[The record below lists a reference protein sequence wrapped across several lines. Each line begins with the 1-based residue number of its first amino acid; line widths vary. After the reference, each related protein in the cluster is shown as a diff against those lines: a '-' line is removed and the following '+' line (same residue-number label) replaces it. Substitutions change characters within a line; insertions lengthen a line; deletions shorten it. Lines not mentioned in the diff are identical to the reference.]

1 MHRFSAGFMQRLLEE
16 EMSNSLLSQLL
27 HDDNHG
33 GRIGEPKLQ
42 ATESDKHQF
51 QRLADEDVVAA
62 GSAPLD
68 LEWWLRTTPFK
79 EVEVAYDAKEKI
91 VWQFMK
97 FRRRP
102 SVTLELLSEIKKIL
116 GMIERAFGETRPE
129 AEPPVRYVI
138 LASKLPGVF
147 NMGGDLPLFVELIR
161 NRDREG
167 LRHYAHACVD
177 VQYRRKTKLGLPV
190 QTISLVQ
197 GDALG
202 GGFEAALADDLIVA
216 EESAK
221 FALPEILFNLFPG
234 MGAYSFLQRRL
245 NAVEAERLMLSG
257 RIYSAGELHEMGV
270 VDELAD
276 DGKGIEAVYRL
287 VEERSRSYATRRA
300 VFRSR
305 EVINPISREELVEI
319 TDLWVDA
326 ALTLAPSDLRKMERL
341 AAAQDRRR
349 AKARAAA

>member
-1 MHRFSAGFMQRLLEE
+1 MQCLEE
-16 EMSNSLLSQLL
+16 EMSSSLLSKRSRK
-27 HDDNHG
+27 DNY
-33 GRIGEPKLQ
+33 
-42 ATESDKHQF
+42 DVQF
-51 QRLADEDVVAA
+51 DGLDRVAA
-62 GSAPLD
+62 RSGRLGLPDLIEEESTSSGSGPLD
-68 LEWWLRTTPFK
+68 LEWWLKTTPFR
-79 EVEVAYDAKEKI
+79 EVDVAYDSKEKI

-116 GMIERAFGETRPE
+116 GMIERAFGEPG
-129 AEPPVRYVI
+129 AAANPPVRYVI

-161 NRDREG
+161 SGDAEG

-177 VQYRRKTKLGLPV
+177 VQYRRKTKLRLPI

-202 GGFEAALADDLIVA
+202 GGFEAALADDMIVA

-234 MGAYSFLQRRL
+234 MGAYSFLERRL
-245 NAVEAERLMLSG
+245 DAVTAERLMLSG
-257 RIYSAGELHEMGV
+257 KIYSAGELYEMGV

-276 DGKGIEAVYRL
+276 DGKGVEAIYKL
-287 VEERSRSYATRRA
+287 IAERERSYATRGA
-300 VFRSR
+300 IFRSR
-305 EVINPISREELVEI
+305 EVINPVTREELIDI

-349 AKARAAA
+349 SRARDAA

>member
-1 MHRFSAGFMQRLLEE
+1 
-16 EMSNSLLSQLL
+16 MSNSLLSQLL

-33 GRIGEPKLQ
+33 GRFGEPELQ
-42 ATESDKHQF
+42 ITESGQPRF
-51 QRLADEDVVAA
+51 QVPLDDEPMAA
-62 GSAPLD
+62 GPAPLD

-79 EVEVAYDAKEKI
+79 EVEVAYDVKEKI

-116 GMIERAFGETRPE
+116 AMIERAFNEPRAE
-129 AEPPVRYVI
+129 ADPPVRYVI

-177 VQYRRKTKLGLPV
+177 VQYRRKTKLGLPI

-257 RIYSAGELHEMGV
+257 KIYTAGELYELGV

-287 VEERSRSYATRRA
+287 IDERARSYAMRRA

-305 EVINPISREELVEI
+305 EVINPVTREELVEI

-326 ALTLAPSDLRKMERL
+326 ALTLAPADLRKMERL

-349 AKARAAA
+349 TRARVAA

>member
-1 MHRFSAGFMQRLLEE
+1 
-16 EMSNSLLSQLL
+16 MSSSLLSKRSPEDNYGVNFDGVDRSAADHGQYRFATPA
-27 HDDNHG
+27 DD
-33 GRIGEPKLQ
+33 EPT
-42 ATESDKHQF
+42 AVG
-51 QRLADEDVVAA
+51 A
-62 GSAPLD
+62 APLD
-68 LEWWLRTTPFK
+68 LEWWLRTTPFR
-79 EVEVAYDAKEKI
+79 EVDVAYDAKEKI

-116 GMIERAFGETRPE
+116 GMIERAFGEPGA
-129 AEPPVRYVI
+129 AENPPVRYVI

-161 NRDREG
+161 SGDREG

-177 VQYRRKTKLGLPV
+177 VQYRRKTKLGLPI

-202 GGFEAALADDLIVA
+202 GGFEAALADDMIVA
-216 EESAK
+216 EEGAK

-245 NAVEAERLMLSG
+245 DAVTAERLMLSG
-257 RIYSAGELHEMGV
+257 RIYTAAELYDMGV
-270 VDELAD
+270 VDELAE
-276 DGKGIEAVYRL
+276 DGRGVETIYRL
-287 VEERSRSYATRRA
+287 VDERARSYASRGA
-300 VFRSR
+300 IFRSR
-305 EVINPISREELVEI
+305 ELINPVSREEMIKI

-326 ALTLAPSDLRKMERL
+326 ALTLSPGDLRKMERL

-349 AKARAAA
+349 ARAREAA

>member
-1 MHRFSAGFMQRLLEE
+1 
-16 EMSNSLLSQLL
+16 MSNSLLSQLL

-33 GRIGEPKLQ
+33 GRFGEPERQ
-42 ATESDKHQF
+42 ATESGQPRF
-51 QRLADEDVVAA
+51 QNPPDDEPMAA
-62 GSAPLD
+62 GPAPLD

-79 EVEVAYDAKEKI
+79 EVEVAYDMKEKI

-116 GMIERAFGETRPE
+116 AMIERAFGEPQAE
-129 AEPPVRYVI
+129 ADPPVRYVI

-147 NMGGDLPLFVELIR
+147 NMGGDLPLFVDLIR
-161 NRDREG
+161 NRDSEG

-177 VQYRRKTKLGLPV
+177 VQYRRKTKLGLPI

-257 RIYSAGELHEMGV
+257 KIYSAGELYELGV
-270 VDELAD
+270 VDELAG

-287 VEERSRSYATRRA
+287 IDERARSYATRRA

-305 EVINPISREELVEI
+305 EVINPITREELVEI
-319 TDLWVDA
+319 TDLWVEA
-326 ALTLAPSDLRKMERL
+326 ALTLAPADLRKMERL

-349 AKARAAA
+349 IRARVAA

>member
-1 MHRFSAGFMQRLLEE
+1 
-16 EMSNSLLSQLL
+16 MSNSVLSQLL

-33 GRIGEPKLQ
+33 GRFGEPVPQRTEGGQRRLQ
-42 ATESDKHQF
+42 IPADAES
-51 QRLADEDVVAA
+51 AAA
-62 GSAPLD
+62 GPVPLD

-79 EVEVAYDAKEKI
+79 EVEVAYDVKEKI
-91 VWQFMK
+91 IWQFMK

-102 SVTLELLSEIKKIL
+102 SVTLELLSEIRKIL
-116 GMIERAFGETRPE
+116 GMIERAFAEPGAETD
-129 AEPPVRYVI
+129 PPVRYVI

-161 NRDREG
+161 NGDRQG

-177 VQYRRKTKLGLPV
+177 VQYRRKTKLGLPI

-234 MGAYSFLQRRL
+234 MGAYSFLERRL
-245 NAVEAERLMLSG
+245 NAVQAERLMLSG
-257 RIYSAGELHEMGV
+257 KIYSAGELYEMGV
-270 VDELAD
+270 VDELAE
-276 DGKGIEAVYRL
+276 DGKGIETVYRL
-287 VEERSRSYATRRA
+287 VEEQARSYATRRA

-305 EVINPISREELVEI
+305 DVINPITRQELIDI

-326 ALTLAPSDLRKMERL
+326 ALTLAPADLRKMERL

-349 AKARAAA
+349 ARARPAA

>member
-1 MHRFSAGFMQRLLEE
+1 MILEE
-16 EMSNSLLSQLL
+16 EMSSSLLSKRSHEDNYGVRFDGLDRSAAELGQ
-27 HDDNHG
+27 HRFQSPVDD
-33 GRIGEPKLQ
+33 
-42 ATESDKHQF
+42 ESMT
-51 QRLADEDVVAA
+51 ASPV
-62 GSAPLD
+62 PLD
-68 LEWWLRTTPFK
+68 LEWWLRTTPFR
-79 EVEVAYDAKEKI
+79 EVDVAYDAKEKI

-116 GMIERAFGETRPE
+116 GMIERAFDEPG
-129 AEPPVRYVI
+129 AAANPPVHYVI

-161 NRDREG
+161 NGDSEG

-177 VQYRRKTKLGLPV
+177 VQYRRKTKLGLPI

-202 GGFEAALADDLIVA
+202 GGFEAALADDMIVA
-216 EESAK
+216 EESTK

-245 NAVEAERLMLSG
+245 DAVTAERLMLSG
-257 RIYSAGELHEMGV
+257 KVYSAPELYEMGV
-270 VDELAD
+270 VDELAE
-276 DGKGIEAVYRL
+276 DGKGVEAIYKL
-287 VEERSRSYATRRA
+287 IAERARSYATRGA

-305 EVINPISREELVEI
+305 EVINPVTREELIEI

-326 ALTLAPSDLRKMERL
+326 ALTLSSSDLRKMERL

-349 AKARAAA
+349 ARAREAA